1 MALLKRTFYETDV
14 LSFFPTPYPDES
26 YYSVLC
32 RYMVH
37 SGLPSTRDTL
47 LALFGR
53 EISPRPTL
61 LLPYMSTALSYRI
74 NPETAVTEETIVR
87 SHTAIY
93 YLGIA
98 HRHKETK
105 TIITR
110 TREGARCGCRM
121 NYRSSMASPWLRYC
135 PLCAYEEKVVYGE
148 MYWHRLHQLK
158 GVVYCEKHGARLKE
172 SEVSLTNIKKSF
184 IPASFALRDT
194 FDKKLDD
201 VVKQG
206 RTASEELAKKN
217 AAVCTDIRWLMENG
231 NRINGLE
238 ETLKRY
244 ETMISRTKVVRYNK
258 GMIEDL
264 QGLRSKVREYHGE
277 DYLNMLHLQMHEYF
291 EWDSVPTI
299 IAKFLTPLQHVL
311 LMEFFC
317 GSAEEFYKQ
326 AI

>member
-105 TIITR
+105 TIIT
-110 TREGARCGCRM
+110 GAAWLHLGCDIVH
-121 NYRSSMASPWLRYC
+121 
-135 PLCAYEEKVVYGE
+135 CAHMK
-148 MYWHRLHQLK
+148 
-158 GVVYCEKHGARLKE
+158 
-172 SEVSLTNIKKSF
+172 KKSYME
-184 IPASFALRDT
+184 R
-194 FDKKLDD
+194 
-201 VVKQG
+201 
-206 RTASEELAKKN
+206 
-217 AAVCTDIRWLMENG
+217 CTGTDY
-231 NRINGLE
+231 IN
-238 ETLKRY
+238 
-244 ETMISRTKVVRYNK
+244 
-258 GMIEDL
+258 
-264 QGLRSKVREYHGE
+264 
-277 DYLNMLHLQMHEYF
+277 
-291 EWDSVPTI
+291 
-299 IAKFLTPLQHVL
+299 
-311 LMEFFC
+311 
-317 GSAEEFYKQ
+317 
-326 AI
+326 